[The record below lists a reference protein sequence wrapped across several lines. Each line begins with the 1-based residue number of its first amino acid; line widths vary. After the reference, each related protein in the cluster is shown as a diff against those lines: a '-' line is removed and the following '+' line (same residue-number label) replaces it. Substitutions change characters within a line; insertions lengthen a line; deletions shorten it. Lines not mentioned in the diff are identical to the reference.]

1 MSENVTKC
9 PIQSKKDKTEE
20 ATRRMLECKEQKV
33 RGHLTVCFDGSGT
46 IPNWEEVIKH

>member
-9 PIQSKKDKTEE
+9 PIQGKKDKTEE
-20 ATRRMLECKEQKV
+20 ATRRMLELKDKKA
-33 RGHLTVCFDGSGT
+33 RGHLTDCFDGSGN